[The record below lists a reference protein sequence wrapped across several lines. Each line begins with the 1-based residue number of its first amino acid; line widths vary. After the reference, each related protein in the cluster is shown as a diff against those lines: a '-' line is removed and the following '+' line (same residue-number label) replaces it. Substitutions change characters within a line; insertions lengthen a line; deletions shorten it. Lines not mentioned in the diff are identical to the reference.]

1 MGLLNTLRNISP
13 SLYRLRILA
22 VIVAVLVLPFT
33 LYYLLVVRS
42 QTAYFTERSFRKLS
56 LISGQITSKVE
67 SVSEV
72 LKNNTERF
80 ITVPYE
86 RNHNK
91 TNLDSLKEFF
101 NALND
106 DTPKIIPI
114 SIDPASGDELKLA
127 GTVTLNSVRQ
137 DGDAATLYFTYI
149 TEGLRN
155 HAHLKIRAKADLQNL
170 LQPLL
175 NTRSLMGNAERDQF
189 QNIFIS
195 DLVTGKVI
203 FEHDTTQVRLALLDK
218 LTTADEAAKKLEGK
232 DISSGSNVI
241 DVKLAG
247 TNYKLFSH
255 PVEVPLFSSN
265 GTGTNPSWIVS
276 GLIQSDYFRNQAWSV
291 SYTVLIFCGFI
302 TVLLT
307 LSWPFLKLILIG
319 PKDRLGTAD
328 IYFLTFSIVI
338 AVGVFTS
345 FGLYIAT
352 YHKLE
357 EGIDSNLEKL
367 AGRVKK
373 NFTAELTAALK
384 QLDTFSKNC
393 DLLTTTLKSTAPC
406 QDDSSLKGTIYQE
419 KDKEKKNILPKL
431 NEEKN
436 VCFTAY
442 PYFDTAVWIDK
453 NGDQKAK
460 WTIENEATQYIN
472 VSRRAYFSNLHR
484 GSFYKF
490 ANAGLGAQE
499 FWLEPIISRTTGRN
513 EVEISKLT
521 NDRNWIAAFDTR
533 LISLMQPVLPAGFG
547 FVVVANDGKVLFHSD
562 EAHHLGEN
570 FFQECD
576 DNARLRSAV
585 VGRGDG
591 TTDWKYVD
599 PRFVDVKY
607 VGEGHRVF
615 VTSFDD
621 NFPQWS
627 LIVFQN
633 KQPLRSAFLEL
644 LTLVSLL
651 FLLYTIIALVCFS
664 CFYLLNVK
672 NERRAWLWPRRDKRE
687 TYYLLFLLM
696 FVVAIVSGY
705 FTYRLH
711 GQSLPFVIA
720 LIGLLSILAFFLIL
734 RLARPTNAAAIRRSR
749 PPWLGRYDVVYSL
762 NLTLLLLLIA
772 ILPAAAFFKYA
783 YESEM
788 RAFIKHG
795 QFTFAAEL
803 AKRDQ
808 AIRSQYANIDPAEKQ
823 SNSVATSFIKTRAG
837 RDWDIYDGFFFDTK
851 HELAGGGDK
860 CHPEPTVDWLSGLYK
875 FVPLFNQVSTE
886 RLGVLFTNVSHGCC
900 EWEPAGSDDNVVL
913 HLDKNTDNG
922 TEWPWR
928 HVNTL
933 VPHFEVPGP
942 GWMALF
948 IAAFFPF
955 FLFVRFIV
963 RKVFLLDVYKPSSR
977 PLQAFLNEPIEQNLF
992 IVVDAPFAEKRPLG
1006 HSNVYLNDIRQLV
1019 NSPGWKHNAAKLA
1032 SDHAAVLA
1040 LDNFGYRL
1048 DDPELNEQKLSLLE
1062 KLLEKNK
1069 TLMIFSEAEPSK
1081 YSFKNGG
1088 NGNGDLDDT
1097 GRWAR
1102 VMSRFF
1108 TQYAEDTGDSQA
1120 FADRIEEER
1129 ERILKTD
1136 LKGRSENE
1144 INELI
1149 DTLAAECKPKGPLQ
1163 QIGLQ
1168 ILTQKSFVTLSREH
1182 LLHRI
1187 LNQAQPYYNHLWN
1200 SCSTAEKLTLF
1211 HLGKDRLL
1219 SHRDPD
1225 LERLLRTELIVRD
1238 GDVHLLNDSFRQFV
1252 TSPEKMQFVAE
1263 LEETTKRISPWHTLK
1278 IPILVVLVA
1287 ITVFLFVTQRELYA
1301 SSLAIVTAITTII
1314 PAFFKVLTIF
1324 HSDPLASPPSKS

>member
-67 SVSEV
+67 SVGEV
-72 LKNNTERF
+72 LKNNSERF
-80 ITVPYE
+80 TVSS
-86 RNHNK
+86 K
-91 TNLDSLKEFF
+91 TDLSTLKNFF

-114 SIDPASGDELKLA
+114 SIEPAKGDDLKLA

-149 TEGLRN
+149 TEGSPKK
-155 HAHLKIRAKADLQNL
+155 HTYQKIRAKADLQSL

-175 NTRSLMGNAERDQF
+175 DTRGPLGNAERDQF

-195 DLVTGKVI
+195 DLATGKVI

-218 LTTADEAAKKLEGK
+218 LTTADEAGKKIEVK
-232 DISSGSNVI
+232 DISPGSNVI

-247 TNYKLFSH
+247 SDYKLFSH
-255 PVEVPLFSSN
+255 PVEVPLFSSD

-276 GLIQSDYFRNQAWSV
+276 GLVQSDTFRNQAWSV

-302 TVLLT
+302 TALLI

-338 AVGVFTS
+338 AVGLFTS
-345 FGLYIAT
+345 LGLYVAT
-352 YHKLE
+352 YYKLE
-357 EGIDSNLEKL
+357 GVIDSDLEKL
-367 AGRVKK
+367 AGSVKK

-384 QLDTFSKNC
+384 QLDTLSRNC
-393 DLLTTTLKSTAPC
+393 DLLTTFKSTGPC
-406 QDDSSLKGTIYQE
+406 HDDASLAGTIYQD
-419 KDKEKKNILPKL
+419 KDKEKKNILPTL

-436 VCFTAY
+436 LSFTAY

-453 NGDQKAK
+453 DGNQRAK
-460 WTIENEATQYIN
+460 WTIENETTQYIN

-490 ANAGLGAQE
+490 ENRDAGLAAQE

-521 NDRNWIAAFDTR
+521 EDRNWIAAFDTR
-533 LISLMQPVLPAGFG
+533 LMSLMQPVLPAGFG

-615 VTSFDD
+615 VTSFDN

-687 TYYLLFLLM
+687 NYYLLFLAM
-696 FVVAIVSGY
+696 FVLAIVSSSL
-705 FTYRLH
+705 TYALH
-711 GQSLPFVIA
+711 GQSLPFVVA
-720 LIGLLSILAFFLIL
+720 LLGLFSILVFFLLL
-734 RLARPTNAAAIRRSR
+734 RFTRPTKAASRR
-749 PPWLGRYDVVYSL
+749 PAWFGRYDVVYSL
-762 NLTLLLLLIA
+762 NLTLLLLLIG

-788 RAFIKHG
+788 KAFIKHG
-795 QFTFAAEL
+795 QFTFAAEI

-808 AIRSQYANIDPAEKQ
+808 AIRSQYANIDPPDKQ
-823 SNSVATSFIKTRAG
+823 STALSTSFIKTRAA

-851 HELAGGGDK
+851 HELVGSGNE
-860 CHPEPTVDWLSGLYK
+860 CHHEATVDWLSGLYK

-900 EWEPAGSDDNVVL
+900 EWEPALSHDRVVL
-913 HLDKNTDNG
+913 HLDKNTDNE

-942 GWMALF
+942 GWLALF

-955 FLFVRFIV
+955 FVFVRFIV
-963 RKVFLLDVYKPSSR
+963 RKVFLLDVYKPNSR
-977 PLQAFLNEPIEQNLF
+977 PLQAFLSEPIDQNF
-992 IVVDAPFAEKRPLG
+992 FVVVDALFAEKRPLG
-1006 HSNVYLNDIRQLV
+1006 HSNVYLNDLRQLA
-1019 NSPGWKHNAAKLA
+1019 NSPEWEHNAAKLVPDNA
-1032 SDHAAVLA
+1032 TVLA
-1040 LDNFGYRL
+1040 LDNFDYRL
-1048 DDPELNEQKLSLLE
+1048 DDPEINEQKLSLLE

-1108 TQYAEDTGDSQA
+1108 TQYAEDTGDPQA
-1120 FADRIEEER
+1120 FADRIKEER

-1136 LKGRSENE
+1136 LKGRSEKE

-1149 DTLAAECKPKGPLQ
+1149 DTLTAECEPKGPLQ

-1168 ILTQKSFVTLSREH
+1168 ILTQKSFVTLNREH

-1187 LNQAQPYYNHLWN
+1187 VNQAQPYYNHLWN

-1252 TSPEKMQFVAE
+1252 TSPEKMEFVGE
-1263 LEETTKRISPWHTLK
+1263 LEERTKRISPWHTLK

-1324 HSDPLASPPSKS
+1324 HSDPLASPPSQS